1 MTVIAVAVTN
11 DLLGKGLLLVVLL
24 MLSFFF
30 SGSETA
36 LFSLQKVDRSSLG
49 RSGTGGERVNALLSR
64 KHALITTLLM
74 GNETVNVAL
83 ATTSAAVLVVLAPG
97 KPWLNIVLLTPVL
110 VLLSEVTPKVLAF
123 RFNRSWARRAA
134 VPLTLFYTLMTPL
147 RWILAALVSSI
158 ARLFGAR
165 SEEISDALEEEE
177 LLVYLER
184 GTETGSIAPR
194 ELDFAE
200 AVFDFD
206 DLTVERLMSPRPDIF
221 ALPLRTSW
229 DQLTQRCLTSGFS
242 RVPIY
247 NRSTDSILGILLIK
261 DLLKLRSAP
270 IAGPLQLRSLLL
282 PPVFVPTSK
291 PADDMLEEFL
301 AQRYHMAFVVDEHGT
316 LVGLVTLDDLLDEL
330 LGEADDGS
338 TESDLTEHND
348 GWIVRANMDI
358 EDFTEDTSIELPEGD
373 YHTLGGYVF
382 HELGCLPK
390 IDDRVR
396 HGAWTFSVAGMKGRR
411 ISSLHVLATTEDQ
424 PSDAEEDP
432 C

>member
-1 MTVIAVAVTN
+1 MIVIAAITTGEVLPKV
-11 DLLGKGLLLVVLL
+11 LLLVGLL

-36 LFSLQKVDRSSLG
+36 LFSLQKVDQSSLS
-49 RSGTGGERVNALLSR
+49 RSGTRGARANALLTK

-83 ATTSAAVLVVLAPG
+83 ATTGAALCVILAPSY
-97 KPWLNIVLLTPVL
+97 PWLNIVLITPVL

-134 VPLTLFYTLMTPL
+134 LPLTIFYTVMTPL
-147 RWILAALVSSI
+147 RWVLAALVSSI

-165 SEEISDALEEEE
+165 AEESSDALEEEE

-194 ELDFAE
+194 DLDFAE

-206 DLTVERLMSPRPDIF
+206 DLTVERLMTPRPDIF

-229 DQLTQRCLTSGFS
+229 GQLTQRCLSSGFS

-247 NRSTDSILGILLIK
+247 SRSKDSILGILLIK

-330 LGEADDGS
+330 LGEAEDGT
-338 TESDLTEHND
+338 TEGELTERNG
-348 GWIVRANMDI
+348 GWTVRANMDI
-358 EDFTEDTSIELPEGD
+358 EDFTEDTGIVLPEGD

-382 HELGCLPK
+382 HELGRLPK
-390 IDDRVR
+390 IDDRV
-396 HGAWTFSVAGMKGRR
+396 HHETWTFAVASMKGRR
-411 ISSLHVLATTEDQ
+411 ISSLNVLSSVDEDGTE
-424 PSDAEEDP
+424 EEAPP